1 MTNYEGKAKSIYNKQ
16 QAKKRLAETDW
27 SEFSSVKDKHLT
39 PYLVNSW
46 EFVSYRRALRRIA
59 IDPPE
64 EDILWPEKPVPIW
77 S

>member
-1 MTNYEGKAKSIYNKQ
+1 MFEWDLKAKSVYNKQ
-16 QAKKRLAETDW
+16 QAKKRLVETDW
-27 SEFSSVKDKHLT
+27 SEFLSVNDKHST

-64 EDILWPEKPVPIW
+64 ENILWPEKPVPIW